1 MFTDITV
8 EELTDRNKERPVVID
23 VRSPSEYAEA
33 TIPGSR
39 NVPIFNDEERAE
51 IGTLYKQVSEQ
62 AARDRALEVVS
73 AKLPA
78 FIREIAGI
86 SGKKVVFCWRGGMRS
101 RTTATLLSLMNVHV
115 SRLEGGYRA
124 YRQWVVHMLESMTF
138 DPRAVMIHGLTGS
151 GKTAL
156 LHRLGQAG
164 YPVIDL
170 EGMAGHR
177 GSVFGE
183 IGMCPSNQKTFDSLL
198 LEDLLRFRQSPYVI
212 MEAESKRIGRIVVP
226 EVLMTKR
233 DEAIHLRVEL
243 PIEARVET
251 ILEDYRPWE
260 HHEACVAAFR
270 KIASRIHRPIAE
282 EISGALLD
290 GNYDRAVELLLIHYY
305 DPRYIFTEEQYA
317 SSDIKQVQAA
327 TVDEAACKVQELLSH
342 KFGGQY
348 AE

>member
-1 MFTDITV
+1 MFTDMSI
-8 EELTDRNKERPVVID
+8 EELTNQDKERPIVID

-73 AKLPA
+73 SKLPA
-78 FIREIAGI
+78 FIREIAAI
-86 SGKKVVFCWRGGMRS
+86 PGKKVVFCWRGGMRS

-138 DPRAVMIHGLTGS
+138 NPQAVIIHGLTGS

-156 LHRLGQAG
+156 LHRLEQKG
-164 YPVIDL
+164 YPVMDL

-183 IGMCPSNQKTFDSLL
+183 IGMSPSNQKTFDSLL
-198 LEDLLRFRQSPYVI
+198 LEDLLAFQQSSYVV
-212 MEAESKRIGRIVVP
+212 MEAESKRIGRIVIP

-233 DEAIHLRVEL
+233 AEALHLRIDL
-243 PIEARVET
+243 PIKARVET

-260 HHEACVAAFR
+260 HHEACLAAFR

-282 EISGALLD
+282 EISEALL
-290 GNYDRAVELLLIHYY
+290 NRKYDHAVELLLIHYY

-317 SSDIKQVQAA
+317 CSDMQLIQAA
-327 TVDEAACKVQELLSH
+327 TVDEAVCKVKELLNH